1 MKRYFLII
9 ILPVL
14 WFSAASQNLL
24 TPEEA
29 LRIGL
34 ENNFGILLVRNDK
47 AIAENNTTIGNAGM
61 LPRINL
67 SGSRNFSVNDSR
79 QEFLTG
85 QVNER
90 NNAHSQVFNYG
101 AQLNWTI
108 FDGFRMFR
116 RYGQLKSLEKKAE
129 MQELLAVEQTIQSI
143 YNQYYGLVLLEKRR
157 AFQERSLQL
166 SGERVRLADTRL
178 RSGSGSRLEFLQA
191 QVDRNNDSSA
201 LYEIRNQIVR
211 ARMQFNHTLG
221 REPETEFRVSDTI
234 PESSL
239 PDEAVLSQRL
249 LEYNTMLSLA
259 RQDEQIALLSIKEL
273 RSRYYPELAATI
285 SYSYLNQ
292 QSEAGFL
299 ISNNSSGFTYGLAA
313 SWSIFNGLNTRRE
326 LNNYKI
332 LAENSSLRIASLEN
346 ELKANLMAMIH
357 QYRNKLSQIEL
368 EKQNALAAAENLNL
382 ASQRYSIGDLSGL
395 EYREAQR
402 NDLNAS
408 VRLLQSLQ
416 EAGLLETG
424 IRQMT
429 GLLRFG
435 TQ

>member
-1 MKRYFLII
+1 MKRHFLIFTLLSVFFTANAQS
-9 ILPVL
+9 ILTL
-14 WFSAASQNLL
+14 
-24 TPEEA
+24 EEA

-34 ENNFGILLVRNDK
+34 DNNFGILLVRNDK
-47 AIAENNTTIGNAGM
+47 IIAENNNTIGNAGM

-85 QVNER
+85 QINER
-90 NNAHSQVFNYG
+90 NNAQSQAFSYG

-116 RYGQLKSLEKKAE
+116 RYGQLKSLEKKAG

-143 YNQYYGLVLLEKRR
+143 YNQYFGLVLLEKRQ

-166 SGERVRLADTRL
+166 SNERVRLSEKRL
-178 RSGSGSRLEFLQA
+178 KSGSGSRLEFLQA

-211 ARMQFNHTLG
+211 ARTQFNHTLG
-221 REPETEFRVSDTI
+221 REPETDFRISETT
-234 PESSL
+234 PYSSL
-239 PDEAVLSQRL
+239 PDDEVLIQRL
-249 LEYNTMLSLA
+249 LEYNTMLSIA
-259 RQDEQIALLSIKEL
+259 RQDEQIALLSMKEI
-273 RSRYYPELAATI
+273 RSRYYPELAATM
-285 SYSYLNQ
+285 SYNYLNQ

-299 ISNNSSGFTYGLAA
+299 ISNNSSGFTYGMAA
-313 SWSIFNGLNTRRE
+313 TWTIFNGLNTRRE
-326 LNNYKI
+326 LSNYKI

-346 ELKANLMAMIH
+346 ELKANLLALIH
-357 QYRNKLSQIEL
+357 QYRSKLSQIEL
-368 EKQNALAAAENLNL
+368 EKQNAFAATENLKLAA
-382 ASQRYSIGDLSGL
+382 QRYNIGDLSGL

-402 NDLNAS
+402 SDLNAR
-408 VRLLQSLQ
+408 VRLLQTIQ

-429 GLLRFG
+429 GLLRYEA
-435 TQ
+435 Q